1 MGGCVSHN
9 RDNHAHRH
17 RRRRRRSHSAR
28 SGATGN

>member
-28 SGATGN
+28 SGATGH

>member
-28 SGATGN
+28 SGATGD